1 MNTCQLCNES
11 LKTVMEM
18 EGDICATCSVKLLPK
33 DMKDSFVSRFKGK
46 ALVESYAPDTV
57 DFKTEIAKFKDGPDR
72 VLMLSTL
79 AHGESLNL
87 QFLSDSILHESSG
100 IQLMKIRL

>member
-33 DMKDSFVSRFKGK
+33 DMKDSFVSILLAMASGDKNKLTTGVANF
-46 ALVESYAPDTV
+46 VEAYEKNT
-57 DFKTEIAKFKDGPDR
+57 
-72 VLMLSTL
+72 
-79 AHGESLNL
+79 
-87 QFLSDSILHESSG
+87 Q
-100 IQLMKIRL
+100 